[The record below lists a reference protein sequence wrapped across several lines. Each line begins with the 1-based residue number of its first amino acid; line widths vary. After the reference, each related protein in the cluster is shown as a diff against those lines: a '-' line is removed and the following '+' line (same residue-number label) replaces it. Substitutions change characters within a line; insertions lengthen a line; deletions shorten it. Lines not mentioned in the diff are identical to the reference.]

1 MDIIEILN
9 TIESKKTD
17 WSDLPDDFKSMY
29 SQMIINRFISSR
41 ENYTPFVAYLD
52 TLNLT
57 DEYHYKLL
65 CEVVDGSRRHY
76 FDYKAYRKSKVDKK
90 SLVIMYA
97 IQKEYEVGSRD
108 CKYYFDNINNSV
120 KEQLYEKWRDK
131 YDFENEKLKGKV

>member
-76 FDYKAYRKSKVDKK
+76 FD
-90 SLVIMYA
+90 
-97 IQKEYEVGSRD
+97 
-108 CKYYFDNINNSV
+108 NINNSV
-120 KEQLYEKWRDK
+120 KEQLYEKWCDK